1 MALFDASALGS
12 SLYRQQVPARDE
24 SGLMTSC
31 ACHLQTDSATGPALQ
46 AAFMVMGSIGGKL
59 LLFQAASPSVGVGRI
74 KARDLP
80 TLYGTDRY
88 GITT

>member
-1 MALFDASALGS
+1 
-12 SLYRQQVPARDE
+12 
-24 SGLMTSC
+24 MTWC

-80 TLYGTDRY
+80 TLYGTDRHAS
-88 GITT
+88 